1 MLCKVGRRFFA
12 VDKEAIRSV
21 GVYIREYLLGNVI
34 DV

>member
-12 VDKEAIRSV
+12 AEKEATRSV
-21 GVYIREYLLGNVI
+21 AVYIREYLLGNVI